1 MKNIENYYTVTGL
14 AWKQDGSKLVT
25 GSLCGSIDVYDASLK
40 KIKYKGKFEFNY
52 VAPNQIVVKTI
63 STGSRAVVKSN
74 FSNEIRKIN
83 VFQDRYVI
91 ANTSETLLLGD
102 LETNRISEMMWKES
116 ENEKYDFSNPN
127 ICMVFNS
134 GELTLIEYG
143 TNEPMGTCRTEHMK
157 RSLISCRISYVA
169 GEKEKPKKTIAFLL
183 DLQTISIQDLETN
196 STIAHIM
203 HDSKVD
209 FLYFFK

>member
-1 MKNIENYYTVTGL
+1 MKNIENYYTVTAL

-63 STGSRAVVKSN
+63 STGNRVVVKSN
-74 FSNEIRKIN
+74 YSNEIRKIN
-83 VFQDRYVI
+83 VFQDRYVV
-91 ANTSETLLLGD
+91 ANTYETLLLGD

-116 ENEKYDFSNPN
+116 ENEKFDFSNPN

-134 GELTLIEYG
+134 GELTLVEYG
-143 TNEPMGTCRTEHMK
+143 NNEPLGTCRTEHMK
-157 RSLISCRISYVA
+157 RNLISCRISYSTV
-169 GEKEKPKKTIAFLL
+169 EKEKSKKTIAFLL
-183 DLQTISIQDLETN
+183 DLQTIAIQDLETN
-196 STIAHIM
+196 GNIANIM
-203 HDSKVD
+203 HDSKV
-209 FLYFFK
+209 

>member
-1 MKNIENYYTVTGL
+1 MTALT
-14 AWKQDGSKLVT
+14 WKQDGSKLVT
-25 GSLCGSIDVYDASLK
+25 GSLCGSVDVYDASLK

-63 STGSRAVVKSN
+63 ATGNRVVVKSN

-83 VFQDRYVI
+83 VFQDRYVV
-91 ANTSETLLLGD
+91 ANTHETLLLGD

-134 GELTLIEYG
+134 GELTLVEYG
-143 TNEPMGTCRTEHMK
+143 NNEPLGNCRTEHMK
-157 RSLISCRISYVA
+157 RNLISCRISYSA
-169 GEKEKPKKTIAFLL
+169 SEKAKAKKTIAFLL
-183 DLQTISIQDLETN
+183 DLQTISIQDLDSN

-203 HDSKVD
+203 HDSKV
-209 FLYFFK
+209 FFFFTLVKKIVCF